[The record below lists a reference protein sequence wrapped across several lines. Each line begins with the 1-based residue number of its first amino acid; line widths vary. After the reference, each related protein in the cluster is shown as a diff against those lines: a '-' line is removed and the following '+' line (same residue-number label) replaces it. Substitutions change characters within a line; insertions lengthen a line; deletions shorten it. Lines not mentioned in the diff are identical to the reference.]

1 MAFNDEIRTGN
12 SYQFL
17 VESPQGGGQPPNDP
31 PKRRK
36 RALPGIVALCL
47 CFALLGGI
55 AGGAIV
61 SHLDRQSAPA
71 GYETVLP
78 TQAPVQT
85 AANAAT
91 GHGNGAALDP
101 SQVYDKGVI
110 SCVSI
115 ASTVT
120 EDVYGKPITSTVSGS
135 GFIISEVGHIVT
147 NYHVIDG
154 VDSGEI
160 SVTLYNGITY
170 DAKVVGYDEGND
182 LAVLR
187 INESGL
193 TPVAF
198 GSSKD
203 LVVGTAIYPI
213 GDPLGTL
220 NFSMTAGIVSGLYR
234 VISTDSS
241 SDINTFQI
249 DAAVN
254 SGNSGGAVFNGYG
267 EVIGIVTAKY
277 ADTGVEGLGFAIP
290 IDDVL
295 YMINDI
301 IDSGYVKSKPY
312 MGITVTTATT
322 AEYSVAGAYVFSVEA
337 GSAAAQSG
345 LKQGDIIVAM
355 GHRTVSSLQDL
366 LSARSSYRAG
376 DSVGLRV
383 YRDGSYLDITL
394 MFGAKPQV

>member
-1 MAFNDEIRTGN
+1 MAFNDEIRTGD
-12 SYQFL
+12 SYQFFI
-17 VESPQGGGQPPNDP
+17 EAPEGSGQPPYDT
-31 PKRRK
+31 PKRRN
-36 RALPGIVALCL
+36 RHLLRIVSLCL

-55 AGGAIV
+55 AGGAVV
-61 SHLDRQSAPA
+61 SYLDRQDTPA
-71 GYETVLP
+71 GYGDMLP

-91 GHGNGAALDP
+91 GSASGTVLTP
-101 SQVYDKGVI
+101 SQVYDKGVV

-115 ASTVT
+115 TSTVT
-120 EDVYGKPITSTVSGS
+120 EDVYGRPIMSTVSGS
-135 GFIISEVGHIVT
+135 GFVISEVGHIVT

-154 VDSGEI
+154 VDSDKI
-160 SVTLYNGITY
+160 SVTLYDGKTY

-193 TPVAF
+193 TPVTF

-203 LVVGTAIYPI
+203 LVVGTPVYPI

-254 SGNSGGAVFNGYG
+254 SGNSGGAVFNSYG

-290 IDDVL
+290 IDDIL

-337 GSAAAQSG
+337 GSAADQSG

-355 GHRTVSSLQDL
+355 GSRTVSSLQDL

-376 DSVGLRV
+376 DTVELRV
-383 YRDGSYLDITL
+383 YRNGSYLNITL